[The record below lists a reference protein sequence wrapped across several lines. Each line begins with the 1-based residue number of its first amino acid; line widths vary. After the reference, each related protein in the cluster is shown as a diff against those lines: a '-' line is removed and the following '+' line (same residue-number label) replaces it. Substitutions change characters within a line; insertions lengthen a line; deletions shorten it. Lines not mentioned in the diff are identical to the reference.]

1 MVCVRKKEVKRYIY
15 NTALKMEFSYTQFF
29 LNMGLV
35 LDLTGNYGV
44 NKLCIS
50 CEEINKY
57 HTFLNGNTLR
67 ISYPIY
73 KTDRAAA

>member
-1 MVCVRKKEVKRYIY
+1 MIY
-15 NTALKMEFSYTQFF
+15 NTALKMKFSYTQFF

-35 LDLTGNYGV
+35 LDLTGNYGI

-73 KTDRAAA
+73 NTVRAAA